1 MARSGLVVSIGG
13 NSHIGPMISM
23 ILSWVDPKKV
33 KRLLE
38 VTHWVLPIRCTDR
51 GGSEDVTNHIA
62 GIVVVKHPLRTA
74 LVWRLGPAT
83 HRRDVSVV
91 HRRV

>member
-51 GGSEDVTNHIA
+51 GG
-62 GIVVVKHPLRTA
+62 
-74 LVWRLGPAT
+74 
-83 HRRDVSVV
+83 
-91 HRRV
+91 